1 MIVQLAV
8 ACLGSFVVALG
19 VVWLI
24 AKNAPQLG
32 LMDVPN
38 ERSSHKSSTPRGGG
52 IGLVS
57 GVAAGTLVLAV
68 LEIAPGWKLGA
79 LLIATAAIATL
90 GAVDDIHPVR
100 AVYRL
105 LVQIAVAT
113 ALVVVLGGVS
123 RLPLPPPLDVPVG
136 WVAGPMAVLWLIA
149 VTNFYNFMD
158 GIDGLAAGQAVASCL
173 GIIVAAWSP
182 EAIQFAAVLA
192 AAAVGFWVLNRAP
205 ARIFLGDVGSTSLG
219 FAIAGLPLL
228 APVGQRSMAIFAV
241 AAGLSLFLLDPIE
254 TLLRL
259 LRSGHRI
266 GTAHRSHSYQLLAFT
281 RDRHGSVAAVL
292 TIVGLALAIG
302 GGLSYRNHWA
312 AWPVA
317 LVALCAF
324 GVERYLAGRQR
335 IRPVAEEPPAAEP
348 SSG

>member
-1 MIVQLAV
+1 MIVRLAV
-8 ACLGSFVVALG
+8 ACLGSFAVALG

-24 AKNAPQLG
+24 ATNASRLG

-52 IGLVS
+52 IGVVA
-57 GVAAGTLVLAV
+57 GVGAGTLLLAA
-68 LEIAPGWKLGA
+68 LGIAPGWKLGA
-79 LLIATAAIATL
+79 LLIAAAAIAIL

-100 AVYRL
+100 PGYRL

-113 ALVVVLGGVS
+113 ALVIALGGVS

-136 WVAGPMAVLWLIA
+136 WAAGPMAVLWLIA
-149 VTNFYNFMD
+149 ATNFYNFMD
-158 GIDGLAAGQAVASCL
+158 GIDGLAAGQAIASCV
-173 GIIVAAWSP
+173 GITVAAWSP
-182 EAIQFAAVLA
+182 GAIQFAVVLA

-228 APVGQRSMAIFAV
+228 APVGQRSMALFAV

-266 GTAHRSHSYQLLAFT
+266 GAAHRSHSYQLLAST
-281 RDRHGSVAAVL
+281 RDRHGSVAAWL
-292 TIVGLALAIG
+292 FTAGLALAIG
-302 GGLSYRNHWA
+302 GGLSYRNSWA

-317 LVALCAF
+317 VLALCAF
-324 GVERYLAGRQR
+324 GAERYLAGRQR
-335 IRPVAEEPPAAEP
+335 VRSIADEPPAVEP